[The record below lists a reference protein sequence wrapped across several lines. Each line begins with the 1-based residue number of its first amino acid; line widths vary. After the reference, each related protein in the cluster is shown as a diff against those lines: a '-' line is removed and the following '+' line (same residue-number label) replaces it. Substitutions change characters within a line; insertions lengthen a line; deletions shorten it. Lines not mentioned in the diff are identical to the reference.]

1 MDEPLIKKNKSDYNK
16 ETISLLLRWFK
27 ANETEQDKLNEKPDT
42 FSYIQKIII
51 FVNYLFICFFNPLK
65 YLFGEEDEN
74 VKMLNT
80 EPLFK
85 KFQWIILL
93 TIFAYILYYTF
104 GRFNTG
110 KTNYMESSIWLW
122 IMMFTVLITFIRV
135 KKTEETL

>member
-1 MDEPLIKKNKSDYNK
+1 MDKPYNKTIELLIKW
-16 ETISLLLRWFK
+16 LK
-27 ANETEQDKLNEKPDT
+27 ANETEQDKLNEKT
-42 FSYIQKIII
+42 GSLSYIQIII
-51 FVNYLFICFFNPLK
+51 SFVNYLFICFFNPLK
-65 YLFGEEDEN
+65 YLFGEEDES

-104 GRFNTG
+104 GLFNTG

-122 IMMFTVLITFIRV
+122 IMMFTILMLFIRI
-135 KKTEETL
+135 KPPIENPIKLE